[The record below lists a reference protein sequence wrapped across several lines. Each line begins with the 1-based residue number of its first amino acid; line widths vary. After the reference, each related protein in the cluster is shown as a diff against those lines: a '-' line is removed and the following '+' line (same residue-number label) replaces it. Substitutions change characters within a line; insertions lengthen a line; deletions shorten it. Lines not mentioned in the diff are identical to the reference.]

1 MLFKKAFWMTKGK
14 PFQSILSIVLM
25 VIVALSLFVGMLFN
39 KTAAF
44 VKSGG
49 TFYYPIAISAKD
61 PDVHLSL
68 DFIEKLAKDPMISGF
83 NSSTVQ
89 SVKPVDFRN
98 WVGYYQKTDNISSD
112 AELSIDLDVKFS
124 DAFVNNT
131 AKLIE
136 GEFPTKNNHGVIVE
150 KTMAKYND
158 IHIGD
163 TIKID
168 IDHGNKKSRLSL
180 KVLGFYQ
187 LKVPLEVKD
196 QINNRSIYV
205 VSPNTR
211 LFTNVYSVDSTYITI
226 NKVNFYTSKEENIP
240 LILKELKKKIDS
252 TFDIR
257 NETDLPLVLL
267 NKSVDELNE
276 YLNWIIFTLLLASCV
291 MLILFFVYTQHK
303 NSYELAIPYILGTS
317 KKHIILLNLIQVCYQ
332 MIFANIISAVLIIIY
347 SEPLGLYWISQ
358 VTKGYQDHL
367 ISYSFQSERAAL
379 MDHYNPND
387 IGILLIALAVVSLIS
402 ILVSIL
408 YSAFFLRLN
417 SQKIIG
423 KIN

>member
-14 PFQSILSIVLM
+14 PFQSILSIILM

-49 TFYYPIAISAKD
+49 TFYYPITISAKT

-89 SVKPVDFRN
+89 FVKPVNFRN

-112 AELSIDLDVKFS
+112 AELSIDLNVKFS

-150 KTMAKYND
+150 KTMAEYND

-163 TIKID
+163 IIQVD
-168 IDHGNKKSRLSL
+168 IDHENKKSRLSL
-180 KVLGFYQ
+180 KVLGLYQ
-187 LKVPLEVKD
+187 LMVPLEVKD
-196 QINNRSIYV
+196 QINNRSVYV

-211 LFTNVYSVDSTYITI
+211 LFTNVYSVDSTYVTI

-240 LILKELKKKIDS
+240 SILKKLNEETDS
-252 TFDIR
+252 TFDIQ

-291 MLILFFVYTQHK
+291 MLILFSVYTQHK
-303 NSYELAIPYILGTS
+303 NMHELAIPYVLGVS
-317 KKHIILLNLIQVCYQ
+317 KKRIILQNLIQVCYLA
-332 MIFANIISAVLIIIY
+332 IFANIISAVMIVVW
-347 SEPLGLYWISQ
+347 SKPLGLYWISQ

-379 MDHYNPND
+379 IDHYNPND
-387 IGILLIALAVVSLIS
+387 ISILLIAL
-402 ILVSIL
+402 
-408 YSAFFLRLN
+408 RLN
-417 SQKIIG
+417 SRKIIE
-423 KIN
+423 K